1 MTSIRTKTVLLEA
14 SSVRY
19 FREAASAG
27 SIRRAAEALYVSPSA
42 LTRSIAQL
50 EKLLGTKLLERRAR
64 GVTVTPSGAL
74 LLSFSQQS
82 LFRINEMIGAI
93 DDLQELRTGQVSIAS
108 VGGVATSLLSQ
119 CIVDFQQAHSNVSI
133 ALSVL
138 SSRAVVDA
146 VLSGEVEIGV
156 AFEPQKL
163 RELRFV
169 QAVVQ
174 PLCAVVRTDHP
185 LARKRSIEIA
195 EVVKHPLVLPNASF
209 GLRQT
214 FDRAIAAAGIN
225 AAPAVETNSIE
236 AVKTLVKGSST
247 FATILHRFVVEHEI
261 RRDELR
267 AVPINESLMA
277 STREVLLVRKDKFLS
292 QAALQFLADLTR
304 RMGAVK
310 GSRSAKAAK

>member
-14 SSVRY
+14 SAIRY

-64 GVTVTPSGAL
+64 GVTLTQPGTL

-82 LFRINEMIGAI
+82 LFRINEVIGAI

-108 VGGVATSLLSQ
+108 VEGVATSLLSQ
-119 CIVDFQQAHSNVSI
+119 CIVAFQQAHANVSVS
-133 ALSVL
+133 LSVL

-174 PLCAVVRTDHP
+174 PLCAVVRMDHP
-185 LARKRSIEIA
+185 IARKRSIEIA

-214 FDRAIAAAGIN
+214 FDRAIAAAGIS

-236 AVKTLVKGSST
+236 AVKTLVRGSPS
-247 FATILHRFVVEHEI
+247 FVTILHRFVVEHEV
-261 RRDELR
+261 RREELR
-267 AVPINESLMA
+267 AIPINESLMA

-304 RMGAVK
+304 RMSAVQ
-310 GSRSAKAAK
+310 GSRSAKPAK

>member
-14 SSVRY
+14 SAVRY
-19 FREAASAG
+19 FREAALAG
-27 SIRRAAEALYVSPSA
+27 SIRRAAESLYVSPSA

-50 EKLLGTKLLERRAR
+50 EKLLGTQLLERRAR

-82 LFRINEMIGAI
+82 LFRINELIGAI

-108 VGGVATSLLSQ
+108 VEGVATNLLSQ
-119 CIVDFQQAHSNVSI
+119 CIVDFQQAHANVS
-133 ALSVL
+133 LSLAVL

-156 AFEPQKL
+156 AFEPPKL

-174 PLCAVVRTDHP
+174 PLCAVVRMDHAI
-185 LARKRSIEIA
+185 ARKRGIEIA
-195 EVVKHPLVLPNASF
+195 EIVKHPLVLPNASF

-214 FDRAIAAAGIN
+214 FDRAIAAAGI
-225 AAPAVETNSIE
+225 AVAPAVETNSIE
-236 AVKTLVKGSST
+236 AVKTLVRGSPS
-247 FATILHRFVVEHEI
+247 FVTILHRFVVEPEV
-261 RRDELR
+261 RRNELR

-292 QAALQFLADLTR
+292 QAALQFLADLTA
-304 RMGAVK
+304 RMSAVQ
-310 GSRSAKAAK
+310 GSRSAKAGS

>member
-108 VGGVATSLLSQ
+108 VEGVATSLLSQ
-119 CIVDFQQAHSNVSI
+119 CIVDFQQAHANVSI
-133 ALSVL
+133 SLSVL

-185 LARKRSIEIA
+185 LARKRSVEIA

-214 FDRAIAAAGIN
+214 FDRAIAGRRHQRDPRGRDQFDRGREDAG
-225 AAPAVETNSIE
+225 E
-236 AVKTLVKGSST
+236 G
-247 FATILHRFVVEHEI
+247 
-261 RRDELR
+261 
-267 AVPINESLMA
+267 
-277 STREVLLVRKDKFLS
+277 
-292 QAALQFLADLTR
+292 LADLRDHPPSLR
-304 RMGAVK
+304 RRARDPPQRAARRADQRIADGLHPRGAAGAQGQVPVA
-310 GSRSAKAAK
+310 GRPPVPG